1 MEAIIPTEIGMPTL
15 RTEIPEKANVE
26 AVTKDLDMTDKLY
39 EAAAVRIASYQKRL
53 KNLYNRHVKPHAF
66 RVRYLVLRRVFK
78 NMIDPTTGKFQLNWE
93 GPYKIVRVGAPGSYA
108 LNKVDE
114 TPVLRMWNAMHLKR
128 YYQ

>member
-53 KNLYNRHVKPHAF
+53 KNLYNKHVKPRAF
-66 RVRYLVLRRVFK
+66 
-78 NMIDPTTGKFQLNWE
+78 
-93 GPYKIVRVGAPGSYA
+93 
-108 LNKVDE
+108 
-114 TPVLRMWNAMHLKR
+114 
-128 YYQ
+128 